1 MKLNSKN
8 AERKLAALT
17 ANVTNAAHNG
27 ILDGGAFLMAK
38 LKNEVL
44 NSPGNAA
51 NEGKSPQPPHE
62 PSQGRFIR
70 RRTGALVGAV
80 QMRPSAGKVVL
91 SMNSSKASYA
101 ATVNEWAK
109 KKYGRG
115 YMQIVSTTYRK
126 MIETTFA
133 HEIGRAVKAAD
144 DLQPYTYEN
153 NYPPA

>member
-8 AERKLAALT
+8 AKRKLAALT

-51 NEGKSPQPPHE
+51 NGGKSPQPPHE
-62 PSQGRFIR
+62 ASQGRFVR
-70 RRTGALVGAV
+70 NRTGGLWGSVSFKV
-80 QMRPSAGKVVL
+80 EAGKFHL
-91 SMNSSKASYA
+91 YMNSSKASYA
-101 ATVNEWAK
+101 AKVNEWAK

-115 YMQIVSTTYRK
+115 YMQIVSTTYRN